1 MYIGGGRLQVN
12 VKLEVFE
19 GPFDLLYHLIEK
31 NEINIYDIPIAKLT
45 DQYLE
50 YLEKMQQ
57 VNMENIS
64 EFLVM
69 AATLIEIKS
78 KLLLPKNKAEE
89 KEEIDP
95 REELVKKLVEYKKF
109 KVIAQELDNLQIN
122 GLKTLFKEADIKLGD
137 LDEKEDDVS
146 KILNGL
152 SLTDIL
158 IAFEGVMK
166 RKEKKV
172 DKVRSG
178 FNSVQK
184 DLYTIEEKSEYLL
197 DLLKLFE
204 KVKFQDIFREDA
216 DKMEVVVTFLALLEL
231 IKVNEVNIYQDK
243 IFGEIVVEKNHIDV
257 TVTDK
262 ERE

>member
-137 LDEKEDDVS
+137 LDEKEEDVS

-243 IFGEIVVEKNHIDV
+243 IFGEIVVEKNNIEV
-257 TVTDK
+257 MVKDK

>member
-137 LDEKEDDVS
+137 LDEKEEDVS

>member
-57 VNMENIS
+57 ANMENIS